1 MADRVF
7 NEVRGMGREL
17 VVLPLAFSCNNTS
30 APTVR
35 TTNAH
40 GVASV
45 TRTGVGTYLVTLQD
59 AYPDFRAIQ
68 VSVKSTAGTPVVA
81 HAMVGAVDTVSA
93 KTIQVYT
100 VNSSGAIADFS
111 TANAIEVHVVAVLKN
126 GV

>member
-17 VVLPLAFSCNNTS
+17 VLLPLAFSCNNTS

-45 TRTGVGTYLVTLQD
+45 TRTGVGTYVVTLQD
-59 AYPDFRAIQ
+59 AYPDYRALQ
-68 VSVKSTAGTPVVA
+68 ATVVSTAGTPVVA
-81 HAMVGAVDTVSA
+81 HALIGAADVTTA
-93 KTIQVYT
+93 KTITVYT
-100 VNSSGAIADFS
+100 VNSSGSIADFT
-111 TANAIEVHVVAVLKN
+111 TANKIEVNLLLVLKN